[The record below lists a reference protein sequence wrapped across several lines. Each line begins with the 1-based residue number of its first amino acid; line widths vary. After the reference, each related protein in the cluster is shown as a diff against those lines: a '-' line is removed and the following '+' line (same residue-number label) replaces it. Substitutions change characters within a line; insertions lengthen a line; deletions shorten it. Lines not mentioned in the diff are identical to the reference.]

1 VSSAEEVPQDIGAQH
16 APAGDELD
24 LLRRRLVNVL
34 GHALRTPMA
43 TVRGQAEILAHADDP
58 EVRAGAVEPLLRS
71 ARRLEEMIDEL
82 LVVEGV
88 ETRLPTGTAEE
99 IDLAGLLRALADEAG
114 AGDRLELHGATSA
127 TVLAPRDAL
136 GWALRGVVD
145 NAARYGRGPIRVD
158 VAVGD
163 EGAVTLRVATPEGGI
178 PTTEDD
184 LRLAFEPFF
193 RGERAVVA
201 ATSRLGVGLTI
212 TRRLLEDLGGS
223 ARLLRDEAGV
233 VALVELPRP

>member
-1 VSSAEEVPQDIGAQH
+1 VSTADEVPQDIGAQE
-16 APAGDELD
+16 APAGDDLG

-34 GHALRTPMA
+34 GHALRTPAA
-43 TVRGQAEILAHADDP
+43 TVRGQAEILAHADDA

-88 ETRLPTGTAEE
+88 ETRLPTGAPEE
-99 IDLAGLLRALADEAG
+99 IELAGLLRALAAEAG
-114 AGDRLELHGATSA
+114 AADRLDLHGDTSA
-127 TVLAPRDAL
+127 RVVAPRDAL

-145 NAARYGRGPIRVD
+145 NAARYGQGPIRVD
-158 VAVGD
+158 VEVGD
-163 EGAVTLRVATPEGGI
+163 EGRITLRVSTAEGGI

-193 RGERAVVA
+193 RGERAVTA

-212 TRRLLEDLGGS
+212 TRRLLHDLGGR
-223 ARLLRDEAGV
+223 AQLVRDDAGV
-233 VALVELPRP
+233 VALVELPGA